1 MVDIRMK
8 PNRLLL
14 LIIAATAL
22 PLSKPCQAAVQSPSP
37 QVTGVDRN
45 VDPTIIV
52 KAKEWFHRFQTG
64 QIDRSQ
70 LNAQMNAQLSDAM
83 IAQEAATLRRFGD
96 PSSFEFIRKYA
107 VGGAMGYDFLL
118 RFSAGRIVEMIAV
131 GADGKIAGIDFQT
144 FVKTSALHQSRTIR
158 NL

>member
-64 QIDRSQ
+64 KIDRS
-70 LNAQMNAQLSDAM
+70 QLSDAM

-107 VGGAMGYDFLL
+107 VGGAMGYAFLL
-118 RFSAGRIVEMIAV
+118 RFSAGRIV
-131 GADGKIAGIDFQT
+131 
-144 FVKTSALHQSRTIR
+144 
-158 NL
+158 